1 MSIDNMKIIAAPGTL
16 MDNSQSVSLNVTGP
30 DLLPEK
36 GLTFEWKCRKYS
48 KFDYSNM
55 TINSN

>member
-1 MSIDNMKIIAAPGTL
+1 MSINNMKIIAAPDTL

-30 DLLPEK
+30 DLSPEK

-48 KFDYSNM
+48 
-55 TINSN
+55 NSNFKYDY